1 MENYVTHD
9 KQIKKHKAD
18 QRYIYI
24 YTGYASITR
33 VILLNFGYLE
43 AFGFFF
49 VKLG

>member
-9 KQIKKHKAD
+9 KKIKNIKQTRD
-18 QRYIYI
+18 IYI